1 MFTVF
6 PAIDLRNGRVVRLEE
21 GRDDRLTSYGDDPVA
36 VAKEFVEAGAEALHL
51 VDLDAAFRDGNN
63 RALVKKI
70 VAAVD
75 IPVQIGGGVRENHHV
90 DELLEYGARY
100 VIIGS
105 AAVNNPEWIA
115 ELVKKHGDKIIVG
128 LDAKHGEVR
137 THGWVEGS
145 GVQVADLAAKMA
157 GLGVKRIIYTDIS
170 RDGMLGGPDIDGAA
184 DLARKTGLEVVI
196 SGGVSH
202 AEDIQK
208 SAATGEEKVVGVI
221 VGKAIYEGHVTVKD
235 AVDAAKQS
243 AEAARC

>member
-6 PAIDLRNGRVVRLEE
+6 PAIDLRGGRVVRLEE
-21 GRDDRLTSYGDDPVA
+21 GRDDRLTAYGDDPVA
-36 VAKEFVEAGAEALHL
+36 VAKEFVEAGAEAIHL

-63 RALVKKI
+63 RALIKEI

-75 IPVQIGGGVRENHHV
+75 VPVQVGGGVRENHHV
-90 DELLEYGARY
+90 EELLEYGVRH

-105 AAVNNPEWIA
+105 AAVNNPDWVG
-115 ELVKKHGDKIIVG
+115 ELAKIHGDKIIVG

-145 GVQVADLAAKMA
+145 GVKVTDLAQKMVQR
-157 GLGVKRIIYTDIS
+157 GVQRIIYTDIS

-184 DLARKTGLEVVI
+184 DIARQTGLEVVI
-196 SGGVSH
+196 SGGVSR
-202 AEDIQK
+202 AQDIQK

-221 VGKAIYEGHVTVKD
+221 VGKAIYEGHVSVKQ
-235 AVDAAKQS
+235 AV
-243 AEAARC
+243 EAARC